1 MTSPLRGET
10 RAGVGEGNITP
21 PAGTPSAGYG
31 NRLGRGMT
39 GTHDSLLARA
49 LVLDDGNKTIAFV
62 GVDHLGYNSA
72 MVQAVKKAVHDNP
85 STARWEVYIGS
96 SHTHSGGGAYLD
108 LPGLGP
114 LLAGKFDPAI
124 VQLYVDGAIKAVHA
138 AASRLEPAKVGIGH
152 GKAETLNRYR
162 GNWPPNVKTL
172 DDVAV
177 IKVTRATGSPLGVFF
192 NFAAHAT
199 VLSGSNLE
207 FSADFVG
214 YARKHIEALIGDGVT
229 SVYFNGAQ
237 GDVAPNAPGNGD
249 AFQKCDAMG
258 KALAQAVKQIWDATD
273 VSSRLKITSAQH
285 TYNLEPQTTGTGLKV
300 GLGPFTTEI
309 NAIVLND
316 RHAFVTIPGELSCIY
331 DADIK
336 RFGAW
341 LGFTQVSILGL
352 TNDAHGYIIT
362 PESWRHQTYES
373 SLSFGG
379 EFYGQRIE
387 DLVFALLHALEPE
400 GAFNKDKTKPS
411 SILRVPVR

>member
-1 MTSPLRGET
+1 M
-10 RAGVGEGNITP
+10 
-21 PAGTPSAGYG
+21 GT
-31 NRLGRGMT
+31 RLGRGMT
-39 GTHDSLLARA
+39 GVHDPLLARA

-72 MVQAVKKAVHDNP
+72 MVQAVKKAVRDNP
-85 STARWEVYIGS
+85 ATARWEVYVGS
-96 SHTHSGGGAYLD
+96 SHTHAGGGAYLN
-108 LPGLGP
+108 LPGLGE

-124 VQLYVDGAIKAVHA
+124 LQLYVDGAIKAVFA
-138 AASRLEPAKVGIGH
+138 AAARLEPAKVGIGY
-152 GKAETLNRYR
+152 GRAETLNRYR

-177 IKVTRATGSPLGVFF
+177 IKVTRANGSPLGVFF
-192 NFAAHAT
+192 NFPAHAT

-214 YARKHIEALIGDGVT
+214 YARKHIEALIGEGVT

-237 GDVAPNAPGNGD
+237 GDVAPRAPGDGD
-249 AFQKCDAMG
+249 AFQRCDAMG
-258 KALAQAVKQIWDATD
+258 RALAEAVKRTWDATD
-273 VSSRLKITSAQH
+273 VSSRLKISSAHH
-285 TYNLEPQTTGTGLKV
+285 TYNLEPQTTGTGQKV
-300 GLGPFTTEI
+300 GVGPFTTEV

-316 RHAFVTIPGELSCIY
+316 RYAFVTIPGELSCIY

-336 RFGAW
+336 RFGTW

-379 EFYGQRIE
+379 EFYGERLK
-387 DLVFALLHALEPE
+387 DLVFALLHVLEPE
-400 GAFNKDKTKPS
+400 GAYNKEKARQPS
-411 SILRVPVR
+411 VLPVPVR

>member
-1 MTSPLRGET
+1 MPSSLRGET
-10 RAGVGEGNITP
+10 RAGLGEGNITP
-21 PAGTPSAGYG
+21 PVGTPSAGYG

-39 GTHDSLLARA
+39 GVHDPLLARA
-49 LVLDDGNKTIAFV
+49 LVLDDGNKTIALV
-62 GVDHLGYNSA
+62 GVDHLGYNSE
-72 MVQAVKKAVHDNP
+72 MVQAVKKAVRDNP
-85 STARWEVYIGS
+85 ATARYEVYVGS
-96 SHTHSGGGAYLD
+96 SHTHAGGGAYLN

-124 VQLYVDGAIKAVHA
+124 LQLYVAGAIKAVFA
-138 AASRLEPAKVGIGH
+138 AASRLEPAQVGIGY
-152 GKAETLNRYR
+152 GKAETLSRYR
-162 GNWPPNVKTL
+162 GNWPPNVKTV

-177 IKVTRATGSPLGVFF
+177 IKVTRANGSPLGVFF

-214 YARKHIEALIGDGVT
+214 YARKHIEALIGEDIT
-229 SVYFNGAQ
+229 AVYFNGAQ
-237 GDVAPNAPGNGD
+237 GDVAPHASGSGD
-249 AFQKCDAMG
+249 AFQRCDAMG
-258 KALAQAVKQIWDATD
+258 KALAEVVKQTWDATD
-273 VSSRLKITSAQH
+273 VSSRLRISSVH
-285 TYNLEPQTTGTGLKV
+285 HIYNLEPQATATGQKV
-300 GLGPFTTEI
+300 AQGPFPTEV

-336 RFGAW
+336 RFGSW

-379 EFYGQRIE
+379 EFYGERLK
-387 DLVFALLHALEPE
+387 DAVFALLHALEPE
-400 GAFNKDKTKPS
+400 GAYNKEKARQS
-411 SILRVPVR
+411 SILPVPVR